1 MQYSV
6 SNHSAAQLA
15 DANCVAGQVLAS
27 VMDMGNSRCAHP
39 HAPDRQPSHRVFGSS
54 EGDRNVVV
62 QELMVAMRSAS
73 EDLMMQKRQQEQEH
87 YQQQIHQQQRQQLN
101 HQQRHD
107 EDLGRLQ
114 GRLEASDARCSVLSQ
129 QLQQLQLQSQ
139 QLHAEDLRRANTLLQ
154 ASESR
159 GTALAQQLQ
168 VCHTSH
174 HECKCRTVLTPTQ
187 SLQLHAAKVAEQ
199 HKSSV
204 AAEEQSQQLLQ
215 VAQPAKIHI

>member
-1 MQYSV
+1 
-6 SNHSAAQLA
+6 
-15 DANCVAGQVLAS
+15 
-27 VMDMGNSRCAHP
+27 MDMGNSRCAYP
-39 HAPDRQPSHRVFGSS
+39 HARDRQPSHRVFGSG
-54 EGDRNVVV
+54 ERDRDIVV

-73 EDLMMQKRQQEQEH
+73 EDVMMQKLQQEQEH
-87 YQQQIHQQQRQQLN
+87 YQQQIHQQQHYQQK
-101 HQQRHD
+101 RHD

-114 GRLEASDARCSVLSQ
+114 GRLEASDARCSILSQ

-168 VCHTSH
+168 VCRTPRQRR
-174 HECKCRTVLTPTQ
+174 KCRALLTPTQ

-204 AAEEQSQQLLQ
+204 AAEEQSQQQLQ
-215 VAQPAKIHI
+215 VAQTAKIQI